1 MCDMYV
7 CVLCKGL
14 VYGMCVY
21 IYSIYVCNLYS
32 MYVVHS
38 VCGMMGVACM
48 VMCIGAVYCKLN
60 V

>member
-1 MCDMYV
+1 MV
-7 CVLCKGL
+7 
-14 VYGMCVY
+14 CVY